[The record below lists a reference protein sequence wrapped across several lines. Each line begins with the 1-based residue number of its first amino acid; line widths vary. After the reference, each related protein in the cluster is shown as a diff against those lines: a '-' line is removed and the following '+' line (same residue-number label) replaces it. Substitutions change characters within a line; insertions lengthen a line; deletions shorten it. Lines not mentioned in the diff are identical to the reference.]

1 MNLKAYHAYMPL
13 IYRILSCTLFPGLS
27 LISGIGLLLLFYF
40 LGFRDPTAQEG
51 SYIFYLLA
59 LGVID
64 LLQLFL
70 TGWSEEGVFFGSYR
84 RDHRLYDYM
93 KTSARGRDLYLSIY
107 QTDLIMG
114 CIYPILPMVILL
126 ITSCISDGLSLAM
139 VLSFL
144 VMTIIAVIAGLFLK
158 LVGRRCNNQTTYGY
172 TFAGAAAML
181 AQPMTLILV
190 TSENELPI
198 LFWGILTTILLGIM
212 ILLIIGNLRRCRKIL
227 GENWLSD

>member
-1 MNLKAYHAYMPL
+1 MNLKAYHAYIPL
-13 IYRILSCTLFPGLS
+13 IYRVLSWTLFPGLS

-40 LGFRDPTAQEG
+40 LGFHDPTVDDG

-70 TGWSEEGVFFGSYR
+70 TGWFEEGAFFGSYR

-93 KTSARGRDLYLSIY
+93 KTSARGKKLYLSIF

-114 CIYPILPMVILL
+114 CLYPVLPTVILL
-126 ITSCISDGLSLAM
+126 IIACISDGISLTM

-144 VMTIIAVIAGLFLK
+144 ILTIIAVIAGLFLK
-158 LVGRRCNNQTTYGY
+158 LIGRRCNNQTTYGY
-172 TFAGAAAML
+172 TFAGAAAIL
-181 AQPMTLILV
+181 AEAMILILV

-212 ILLIIGNLRRCRKIL
+212 VLLINRNLKRCRKIL
-227 GENWLSD
+227 DENWLSD